1 MTGQD
6 RPDERP
12 DLDEELR
19 RLFADDRLTLPVAEN
34 VEHAV
39 LAGAH
44 RRRRRRTAAA
54 AVSGVLAV
62 AALVFVGAALTGV
75 GGHLTGKVTAAAASP
90 RLSTTLTTSEPPPSI
105 VDDADVI
112 GPYGAEGLKLGMP
125 GAVAIKT
132 SIGQQPLTKATIV
145 DKCLSYTVIPAVALQ
160 APESTDPYS
169 AKTILPPTSVAVPAT
184 ELPTTVPPTPES
196 KATDDQRSG
205 VDGSLV
211 KARVLTVV
219 ISTRHGIVQLGGAYG
234 LHTPEGVGLGTSE
247 KRVYS
252 VYSTAAQGVDKRS
265 VDVPVPGNDAA
276 SYVFYIG
283 ADGTVSAV
291 WLRSGKT
298 LDCG

>member
-1 MTGQD
+1 MTERD

-19 RLFADDRLTLPVAEN
+19 RLFADERLTLPVAEN

-54 AVSGVLAV
+54 AAGGVLAV
-62 AALVFVGAALTGV
+62 AALVFVGATLTGV

-125 GAVAIKT
+125 AAAALKTDITGTPLGKASGA
-132 SIGQQPLTKATIV
+132 G
-145 DKCLSYTVIPAVALQ
+145 KCMGYTVIPAMAVDP
-160 APESTDPYS
+160 PESTDPYS
-169 AKTILPPTSVAVPAT
+169 ARTI
-184 ELPTTVPPTPES
+184 LPTTVAVPPTTES
-196 KATDDQRSG
+196 PTPASRAAALRSG
-205 VDGSLV
+205 VDGELV
-211 KARVLTVV
+211 KERVLTVFV
-219 ISTRHGIVQLGGAYG
+219 SPRHGIVQLGGAAG
-234 LHTPEGVGLGTSE
+234 LHTPEGIGPGTSE
-247 KRVYS
+247 KRVYT
-252 VYSTAAQGVDKRS
+252 VYATAAQGVDKRS

-283 ADGTVSAV
+283 ADGTVESL

-298 LDCG
+298 LDCDN

>member
-1 MTGQD
+1 MTDQE

-19 RLFADDRLTLPVAEN
+19 RLFADERLTLPVAEH

-54 AVSGVLAV
+54 AASGVLAV

-90 RLSTTLTTSEPPPSI
+90 RLSTALTTTSEPPPSI
-105 VDDADVI
+105 VDDADVL

-125 GAVAIKT
+125 GDSAIKS
-132 SIGQQPLTKATIV
+132 SIGGLPLGKPTTQ
-145 DKCLSYTVIPAVALQ
+145 DKCYVYTMVPALAVKTG
-160 APESTDPYS
+160 PSTDPHS
-169 AKTILPPTSVAVPAT
+169 AATS
-184 ELPTTVPPTPES
+184 LPTTMAVPTVTEPPTPASES
-196 KATDDQRSG
+196 DSDPRSG
-205 VDGSLV
+205 VAGELI
-211 KARVLTVV
+211 KERVLTVFV
-219 ISTRHGIVQLGGAYG
+219 SPSHGIVQLGGATG
-234 LHTPEGVGLGTSE
+234 LRTPEGVGLGTSE

-252 VYSTAAQGVDKRS
+252 VYGTAAQAVDKRS
-265 VDVPVPGNDAA
+265 VDVSVPGNDAA

-283 ADGTVSAV
+283 AEGTVIGL
-291 WLRSGKT
+291 WLRSGAT